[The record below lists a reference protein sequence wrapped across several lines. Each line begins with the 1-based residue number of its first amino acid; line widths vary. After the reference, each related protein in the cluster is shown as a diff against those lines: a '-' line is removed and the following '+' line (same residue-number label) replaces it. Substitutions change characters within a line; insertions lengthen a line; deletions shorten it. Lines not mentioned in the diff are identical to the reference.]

1 MERDKMKKETLIS
14 ILLAIVWILISV
26 IVSYRLQV
34 VQTKMETLLEYQ
46 IAKQEELQKQ
56 EETLKK
62 SLNTTTDF
70 HDDLSKIREK
80 MLRDAEEWIN
90 NREMER

>member
-70 HDDLSKIREK
+70 HDDL
-80 MLRDAEEWIN
+80 
-90 NREMER
+90 